1 MRKDETITIAA
12 PPMIRFGTD
21 EMAHGGV
28 SPSAIEKVVKLNGNT
43 GIVPPSNGNTGI
55 VPPSNRNTGIVPP
68 SNGNTGIVPPS
79 NRNTGIV
86 PPSNGNTG
94 IVPPSNRNTGIVPPS
109 NGNTGIVPPSSGSSS
124 HGFDLFGSTEAVG
137 SAINSSFGNLNK
149 YFSKSNLEKLSASL
163 FTSANNADAR
173 DSDNVSAASQS
184 AQSQSQSAGM
194 VVDLIKS
201 VALGGM

>member
-1 MRKDETITIAA
+1 DATNSRDYTLVRKDETITIAA

-21 EMAHGGV
+21 EMAQGGV

-43 GIVPPSNGNTGI
+43 GIVPA
-55 VPPSNRNTGIVPP
+55 

-149 YFSKSNLEKLSASL
+149 YFSKSNMEKLSASL